1 MFHLQSLEL
10 LHWDY
15 CRRVSMPLDGSII
28 TIAGPNGSG
37 KTTLLDAMRTLLG
50 LECSGG
56 RTYKT
61 YARHANAETAWLR
74 ALVDN
79 RPRGR
84 QNSSRPFASSLL
96 YADQVTL
103 ACRIERQGGDWVR
116 RYIMADGV
124 HEIEAL
130 SERAEKDWLGIEAWK
145 RRLEAAGLTRA
156 IGRVLALEQG
166 QTDRLCELSPKELLR
181 LVFEVFGDQEVLDRY
196 DQARSHQQQLMKEVE
211 QATHE
216 LSHAQAQLSDL
227 ANRVN
232 SYQQYQL
239 RLKERER
246 LATEVVPVLQWSE
259 GRQRLAQQLREL
271 HRQRLFASGDRRQM
285 SAKRAELHAL
295 FEKVEAAKR
304 RLQELESERKQAR
317 SAFDAA
323 REAERPMELL
333 AKREEELKTLAAVET
348 DGAELS
354 QRLESLSSQQHAL
367 REAFTRQN
375 DQSRK
380 AQAAMDALS
389 GQRLPPP
396 PPEVTRFRK
405 ALDEAGIAHH
415 VLADCIDIA
424 DETWRAAAEGF
435 LRPSRWVVVLERSSD
450 EGRAFGLAAKER
462 YRHYVVG
469 DAESAPAL
477 PPKESLLAALN
488 INAKLPGW
496 LLRQL
501 ASIRCVKDTEAGAQY
516 SKSSG
521 GEWITQD
528 AYYRDGRG
536 GRSLWVEARDYQF
549 GASALDSR
557 RASLERE
564 LSRYD
569 VELTRIAKEQAE
581 VERQLKDAQK
591 AAQGH
596 KAAQELA
603 ERAAEFAEG
612 RARLAGLRQAR
623 VEAAGRMAALDAE
636 HDRALTQATRSER
649 DYEAAQ
655 GGLKASEDNVLRG
668 QREQEQRLQELRA
681 SARASRE
688 AGARFPSSW
697 IQPARIAQLRDE
709 FENAKQAEIAMRHV
723 QQELDTGLNKGTWET
738 DVAVQ
743 ERHARMSVSVL
754 EQSTQL
760 DDRRASNEMAR
771 IAAFNARERYI
782 DVLRATVRRYKKNVQ
797 ELGELAGVIA
807 QAELPHLDNDD
818 MVLAQAGLHVRFNF
832 DGKGEV
838 GLNDGEASGGQQVL
852 KSLILLVA
860 LMKDDETPGGFVF
873 IDEPFAHLDVRNIQL
888 VGHFL
893 RSTRAQYLLTTPI
906 THNVEVFEPSEI
918 TLVTSKKPR
927 GERWAPPIAV
937 IQRRP
942 EKSLYD

>member
-15 CRRVSMPLDGSII
+15 CRRVSMPLDGAII

-61 YARHANAETAWLR
+61 YARHANAESAWLR

-103 ACRIERQGGDWVR
+103 VCRIERHGGDWQR
-116 RYIMADGV
+116 RYMMMDGV

-130 SERAEKDWLGIEAWK
+130 AERGDKDWMGIEAWR

-196 DQARSHQQQLMKEVE
+196 DQARSHQQHLLKEVE

-216 LSHAQAQLSDL
+216 LSHTQAQLSDL

-232 SYQQYQL
+232 SFQQYQL
-239 RLKERER
+239 RQKERER
-246 LATEVVPVLQWSE
+246 LATEVLPVLQWSE
-259 GRQRLAQQLREL
+259 ARARTAQGLREL
-271 HRQRLFASGDRRQM
+271 HRQRLFAGADARQQ
-285 SAKRAELHAL
+285 AARRAELHGL
-295 FEKVEAAKR
+295 FEAQERAKQ
-304 RLQELESERKQAR
+304 RLVELETERRQTRA
-317 SAFDAA
+317 AFDAA
-323 REAERPMELL
+323 REAERPLELL
-333 AKREEELKTLAAVET
+333 AKREEELRTLAAVET
-348 DGAELS
+348 DAQELA
-354 QRLESLSSQQHAL
+354 QRVEQLSGEQHRL
-367 REAFTRQN
+367 REGFTRAN

-380 AQAAMDALS
+380 AQAALEALS

-396 PPEVTRFRK
+396 PAEVTRFRR
-405 ALDEAGIAHH
+405 ALDDAGIAHH

-424 DETWRAAAEGF
+424 DEAWRAAAEGM
-435 LRPSRWVVVLERSSD
+435 LRPSRWVVVLQRSGD
-450 EGRAFGLAAKER
+450 EAHAFALASRER
-462 YRHYVVG
+462 YRHYVV
-469 DAESAPAL
+469 AEAENVPASV
-477 PPKESLLAALN
+477 PPDSLLAALRF
-488 INAKLPGW
+488 NAKAPGW
-496 LLRQL
+496 LIRQL
-501 ASIRCVKDTEAGAQY
+501 GGIRRVKDTEAGA
-516 SKSSG
+516 KVG
-521 GEWITQD
+521 GEWITPD
-528 AYYRDGRG
+528 AYYKDGRG
-536 GRSLWVEARDYQF
+536 GRSLWVEPRDFQF
-549 GASALDSR
+549 GVSALESR
-557 RASLERE
+557 RKALESELNRYDAE
-564 LSRYD
+564 LS
-569 VELTRIAKEQAE
+569 RIAKEQAE
-581 VERQLKDAQK
+581 VERQFKDAQR

-603 ERAAEFAEG
+603 EKAEDFAAVRE
-612 RARLAGLRQAR
+612 RLPALRQAR
-623 VEAAGRMAALDAE
+623 VEASGRMTALDAE
-636 HDRALTQATRSER
+636 HDRALTQHSRSER
-649 DYEAAQ
+649 DYESAQ
-655 GGLKASEDNVLRG
+655 ASLKASEENVGRA
-668 QREQEQRLQELRA
+668 QREHEGRKRELLAQARESRA
-681 SARASRE
+681 VK
-688 AGARFPSSW
+688 ARFPAAW
-697 IQPARIAQLRDE
+697 VTPATVQALRDE
-709 FENAKQAEIAMRHV
+709 FENAKQAEIAGRHV
-723 QQELDTGLNKGTWET
+723 QAELENGVWET
-738 DVAVQ
+738 DPQVQ
-743 ERHARMSVSVL
+743 DRHARMSVSVL
-754 EQSTQL
+754 EQTAQL

-797 ELGELAGVIA
+797 ELGELAGVMA

-818 MVLAQAGLHVRFNF
+818 MVLAQAGLQVKFNF

-852 KSLILLVA
+852 KSLILLVG
-860 LMKDDETPGGFVF
+860 LMKDDDSPGGFVF

-937 IQRRP
+937 LARRP
-942 EKSLYD
+942 EKSIYD

>member
-15 CRRVSMPLDGSII
+15 CRRVSMPLDGNII

-61 YARHANAETAWLR
+61 YARHANAEHAWLR

-103 ACRIERQGGDWVR
+103 ACRISRQGGDWVR
-116 RYIMADGV
+116 RYILVDGV
-124 HEIEAL
+124 HEIEELDTKAD
-130 SERAEKDWLGIEAWK
+130 KDWLGIEAWK
-145 RRLEAAGLTRA
+145 KRLEAAGLTRA

-166 QTDRLCELSPKELLR
+166 QTDRLCELSSKELLR

-196 DQARSHQQQLMKEVE
+196 ELARNHQQQLVKEVE
-211 QATHE
+211 QAQHE

-227 ANRVN
+227 SNRVN

-259 GRQRLAQQLREL
+259 QRQRTAQQLREL
-271 HRQRLFASGDRRQM
+271 HRQRLFARSDERGISD
-285 SAKRAELHAL
+285 KRAQLLAL
-295 FEKVEAAKR
+295 FKAQEAAKDK
-304 RLQELESERKQAR
+304 LADLEQQRKEARQA
-317 SAFDAA
+317 FEAA
-323 REAERPMELL
+323 RDGERPMEQL
-333 AKREEELKTLAAVET
+333 AKREDDLKALAAVET
-348 DGAELS
+348 DGAALTAKLEELGT
-354 QRLESLSSQQHAL
+354 RQHQL
-367 REAFTRQN
+367 RESFTRQN
-375 DQSRK
+375 DQQRK
-380 AQAAMDALS
+380 AQQAMDELT
-389 GQRLPPP
+389 GHRVPPP
-396 PPEVTRFRK
+396 PAEVTRFRK

-415 VLADCIDIA
+415 VLADAIDIA
-424 DETWRAAAEGF
+424 DDAWRAAAEGF
-435 LRPSRWVVVLERSSD
+435 LRPSRWVVVLARSSD
-450 EGRAFGLAAKER
+450 EGQAYRIASRER
-462 YRHYVVG
+462 YRHYVVADG
-469 DAESAPAL
+469 EHAPAVS
-477 PPKESLLAALN
+477 PKDSLLSVLKF
-488 INAKLPGW
+488 NAKAPGW

-501 ASIRCVKDTEAGAQY
+501 ASIRCVADTEKGAQA
-516 SKSSG
+516 G
-521 GEWITQD
+521 GEWITTE

-536 GRSLWVEARDYQF
+536 GRSLWVEPREYQF
-549 GASALDSR
+549 GDSALDAR
-557 RASLERE
+557 RASL
-564 LSRYD
+564 D
-569 VELTRIAKEQAE
+569 KELTRYDLELSKLAKEQLE
-581 VERQLKDAQK
+581 IERQLKDAQR

-596 KAAQELA
+596 KAAQELV
-603 ERAAEFAEG
+603 ERAEEFAEA
-612 RARLAGLRQAR
+612 RARLPGLRQSR
-623 VEAAGRMAALDAE
+623 IEAATRMAALDQE
-636 HDRALTQATRSER
+636 HDRTVAAATRTER
-649 DYEAAQ
+649 DYESAQ
-655 GGLKASEDNVLRG
+655 ASLKASEDNVLRAERDWAG
-668 QREQEQRLQELRA
+668 KRDDLIA
-681 SARASRE
+681 TARASRE
-688 AGARFPSSW
+688 ARAKFPAAW
-697 IQPARIAQLRDE
+697 VHPMRLQALRDE
-709 FENAKQAEIAMRHV
+709 FENAKQAEIASRHV
-723 QQELDTGLNKGTWET
+723 QQELDTGVWET
-738 DVAVQ
+738 DAGVQ
-743 ERHARMSVSVL
+743 ERHARMQVAVL
-754 EQSTQL
+754 EQTTQL

-797 ELGELAGVIA
+797 ELGELAGVHA

-818 MVLAQAGLHVRFNF
+818 TVLAQAGLHVKFNF

-852 KSLILLVA
+852 KSLILLVG
-860 LMKDDETPGGFVF
+860 LMKDDDAPGGFVF

-893 RSTRAQYLLTTPI
+893 KSTRAQYLLTTPI

-937 IQRRP
+937 LARRP
-942 EKSLYD
+942 EKSVYG

>member
-15 CRRVSMPLDGSII
+15 CQRVSMPLDGAII

-79 RPRGR
+79 RARGR

-96 YADQVTL
+96 YSDQVTL
-103 ACRIERQGGDWVR
+103 ACRIERHGGDWQR
-116 RYIMADGV
+116 RYVMLDGV

-130 SERAEKDWLGIEAWK
+130 AEKAEKDWLGIEAWK

-196 DQARSHQQQLMKEVE
+196 DQARSHQQSLLKEVE
-211 QATHE
+211 QAAHE
-216 LSHAQAQLSDL
+216 LSHTQAQLSDL

-246 LATEVVPVLQWSE
+246 LATEVVPVLQWAES
-259 GRQRLAQQLREL
+259 RARTAQNLRDL
-271 HRQRLFASGDRRQM
+271 HRQRLFAASDKRQM

-295 FEKVEAAKR
+295 HLGHEAAKQK
-304 RLQELESERKQAR
+304 LVDLEAERKLAR

-323 REAERPMELL
+323 REAERPVELL
-333 AKREEELKTLAAVET
+333 AKREEELKALAAVES
-348 DGAELS
+348 DGQELT
-354 QRLESLSSQQHAL
+354 QRLEELSSRQHTL
-367 REAFTRQN
+367 RESFTRQN

-380 AQAAMDALS
+380 AQAAMEALS

-396 PPEVTRFRK
+396 PPEVTRFRR

-424 DETWRAAAEGF
+424 DEAWRAAAEGL
-435 LRPSRWVVVLERSSD
+435 LRPSRWVVVLAHSGD

-462 YRHYVVG
+462 YRHYVVADG
-469 DAESAPAL
+469 ENAPAQA
-477 PPKESLLAALN
+477 PKDSLLAALK

-501 ASIRCVKDTEAGAQY
+501 ATIRCVKDTETGA
-516 SKSSG
+516 KAG
-521 GEWITQD
+521 GEWITPE

-549 GASALDSR
+549 GTSALESR

-569 VELTRIAKEQAE
+569 SELSRIVKEQAE
-581 VERQLKDAQK
+581 VERQLKDVQR

-596 KAAQELA
+596 KAARELA

-623 VEAAGRMAALDAE
+623 IEAATRMAALDAE
-636 HDRALTQATRSER
+636 HDRALTAATRSER

-655 GGLKASEDNVLRG
+655 GGLKASEENVLRVL
-668 QREQEQRLQELRA
+668 REHESRRQDLALA
-681 SARASRE
+681 AKASRE
-688 AGARFPSSW
+688 ARERFPPSW
-697 IQPARIAQLRDE
+697 TLPAKVQALRDE
-709 FENAKQAEIAMRHV
+709 FENAKQAEIAARHV
-723 QQELDTGLNKGTWET
+723 QQELDTGVWET
-738 DVAVQ
+738 DPAVQ
-743 ERHARMSVSVL
+743 ERHARMNVSVL
-754 EQSTQL
+754 EQSSQL
-760 DDRRASNEMAR
+760 EDRRASNEMAR

-797 ELGELAGVIA
+797 ELGELAGVMA

-852 KSLILLVA
+852 KSLILLVG

-937 IQRRP
+937 ITRRP
-942 EKSLYD
+942 EKSIYD

>member
-15 CRRVSMPLDGSII
+15 CRRVSMPLDGAII

-61 YARHANAETAWLR
+61 YARHANAESAWLR

-103 ACRIERQGGDWVR
+103 VCRIERHGGDWQR
-116 RYIMADGV
+116 RYMMMDGV

-130 SERAEKDWLGIEAWK
+130 AERGDKDWMGIEAWR

-196 DQARSHQQQLMKEVE
+196 DQARSHQQHLLKEVE

-216 LSHAQAQLSDL
+216 LSHTQAQLSDL

-232 SYQQYQL
+232 SFQQYQL
-239 RLKERER
+239 RQKERER
-246 LATEVVPVLQWSE
+246 LATEVLPVLQWSE
-259 GRQRLAQQLREL
+259 ARARTAQGLREL
-271 HRQRLFASGDRRQM
+271 HRQRLFAGADARQQ
-285 SAKRAELHAL
+285 AARRAELHSL
-295 FEKVEAAKR
+295 FEALERAKQ
-304 RLQELESERKQAR
+304 RLVELEAERRQTRA
-317 SAFDAA
+317 SFDAA
-323 REAERPMELL
+323 REAERPLELL
-333 AKREEELKTLAAVET
+333 AKREEELRTLAAVET
-348 DGAELS
+348 DAQELA
-354 QRLESLSSQQHAL
+354 QRVEQLSGEQHRL
-367 REAFTRQN
+367 REAFTRAN

-380 AQAAMDALS
+380 AQAALEALS

-396 PPEVTRFRK
+396 PAEVTRFRR
-405 ALDEAGIAHH
+405 ALDDAGIAHH

-424 DETWRAAAEGF
+424 DESWRAAAEGM
-435 LRPSRWVVVLERSSD
+435 LRPSRWVVVLQRSGD
-450 EGRAFGLAAKER
+450 EAHAFALASRER
-462 YRHYVVG
+462 YRHYVV
-469 DAESAPAL
+469 AEAENVPASV
-477 PPKESLLAALN
+477 PPDSLLAALRF
-488 INAKLPGW
+488 NAKAPGW
-496 LLRQL
+496 LIRQL
-501 ASIRCVKDTEAGAQY
+501 GGIRRVKDTEAGA
-516 SKSSG
+516 KVG
-521 GEWITQD
+521 GEWITPD
-528 AYYRDGRG
+528 AYYKDGRG
-536 GRSLWVEARDYQF
+536 GRSLWVEPRDFQF
-549 GASALDSR
+549 GVSALESR
-557 RASLERE
+557 RKALESELNRYDAE
-564 LSRYD
+564 LS
-569 VELTRIAKEQAE
+569 RIAKEQAE
-581 VERQLKDAQK
+581 VERQFKDAQR

-603 ERAAEFAEG
+603 EKAEDFAAVRE
-612 RARLAGLRQAR
+612 RLPALRQAR
-623 VEAAGRMAALDAE
+623 VEASGRMTALDVE
-636 HDRALTQATRSER
+636 HDRALTQHSRSER
-649 DYEAAQ
+649 DYESAQ
-655 GGLKASEDNVLRG
+655 ASLKASEENVGRA
-668 QREQEQRLQELRA
+668 QREHEGRKRELLAQARESRA
-681 SARASRE
+681 AK
-688 AGARFPSSW
+688 ARFPASW
-697 IQPARIAQLRDE
+697 VTPAALQALRDE
-709 FENAKQAEIAMRHV
+709 FENAKQAEIAGRHV
-723 QQELDTGLNKGTWET
+723 QAELENGVWET
-738 DVAVQ
+738 DPQVQ
-743 ERHARMSVSVL
+743 DRHARMSVSVL
-754 EQSTQL
+754 EQTAQL

-797 ELGELAGVIA
+797 ELGELAGVMA

-818 MVLAQAGLHVRFNF
+818 MVLAQAGLQVKFNF

-852 KSLILLVA
+852 KSLILLVG
-860 LMKDDETPGGFVF
+860 LMKDDDSPGGFVF

-937 IQRRP
+937 LARRP
-942 EKSLYD
+942 EKSIYD

>member
-15 CRRVSMPLDGSII
+15 CRRVSMPLDGNII

-61 YARHANAETAWLR
+61 YARHANAEHAWLR

-103 ACRIERQGGDWVR
+103 ACRISRQGGDWVR
-116 RYIMADGV
+116 RYILVDGV
-124 HEIEAL
+124 HEIEELDTKAD
-130 SERAEKDWLGIEAWK
+130 KDWLGIEAWK
-145 RRLEAAGLTRA
+145 KRLEAAGLTRA

-196 DQARSHQQQLMKEVE
+196 ELARNHQQQLVKEVE
-211 QATHE
+211 QAQHE

-227 ANRVN
+227 SNRVN

-259 GRQRLAQQLREL
+259 QRQRTAQQLREL
-271 HRQRLFASGDRRQM
+271 HRQRLFARSDERGISD
-285 SAKRAELHAL
+285 KRAQLLAL
-295 FEKVEAAKR
+295 FKAQEAAKDK
-304 RLQELESERKQAR
+304 LADLEQQRKEARQA
-317 SAFDAA
+317 FEAA
-323 REAERPMELL
+323 RDGERPMEQL
-333 AKREEELKTLAAVET
+333 AKREDDLKALAAVET
-348 DGAELS
+348 DGAALTAKLEELGT
-354 QRLESLSSQQHAL
+354 RQHQL
-367 REAFTRQN
+367 RESFTRQN
-375 DQSRK
+375 DQQRK
-380 AQAAMDALS
+380 AQQAMDELT
-389 GQRLPPP
+389 GHRVPPP
-396 PPEVTRFRK
+396 PAEVTRFRK

-415 VLADCIDIA
+415 VLADAIDIA
-424 DETWRAAAEGF
+424 DDAWRAAAEGF
-435 LRPSRWVVVLERSSD
+435 LRPSRWVVVLARSSD
-450 EGRAFGLAAKER
+450 EGQAYRIASRER
-462 YRHYVVG
+462 YRHYVVADG
-469 DAESAPAL
+469 EHAPAVS
-477 PPKESLLAALN
+477 PKDSLLSVLKF
-488 INAKLPGW
+488 NAKAPGW

-501 ASIRCVKDTEAGAQY
+501 ASIRCVADTEKGAQA
-516 SKSSG
+516 G
-521 GEWITQD
+521 GEWITTE

-536 GRSLWVEARDYQF
+536 GRSLWVEPREYQF
-549 GASALDSR
+549 GDSALDAR
-557 RASLERE
+557 RASL
-564 LSRYD
+564 D
-569 VELTRIAKEQAE
+569 KELTRYDLELSKLAKEQLE
-581 VERQLKDAQK
+581 IERQLKDAQR

-596 KAAQELA
+596 KAAQELV
-603 ERAAEFAEG
+603 ERAEEFAEA
-612 RARLAGLRQAR
+612 RARLPGLRQSR
-623 VEAAGRMAALDAE
+623 IEAATRMAALDQE
-636 HDRALTQATRSER
+636 HDRSVAAATRAER

-655 GGLKASEDNVLRG
+655 AGLKASEENVLRAE
-668 QREQEQRLQELRA
+668 RDWA
-681 SARASRE
+681 SKRDDLIATARASRE
-688 AGARFPSSW
+688 ARTKFPAAW
-697 IQPARIAQLRDE
+697 VHPMRLQALRDE
-709 FENAKQAEIAMRHV
+709 FENAKQAEIASRHV
-723 QQELDTGLNKGTWET
+723 QQELDTGVWET
-738 DVAVQ
+738 DAGVQ
-743 ERHARMSVSVL
+743 ERHARMQVAVL
-754 EQSTQL
+754 EQTTQL

-797 ELGELAGVIA
+797 ELGELAGVHA

-818 MVLAQAGLHVRFNF
+818 TVLAQAGLHVKFNF

-852 KSLILLVA
+852 KSLILLVG
-860 LMKDDETPGGFVF
+860 LMKDDDAPGGFVF

-893 RSTRAQYLLTTPI
+893 KSTRAQYLLTTPI

-937 IQRRP
+937 LARRP
-942 EKSLYD
+942 EKSVYG

>member
-15 CRRVSMPLDGSII
+15 CRRVSMPLDGNII

-61 YARHANAETAWLR
+61 YARHANAEHAWLR

-103 ACRIERQGGDWVR
+103 ACRISRQGGDWVR
-116 RYIMADGV
+116 RYILVDGV
-124 HEIEAL
+124 HEIEELDTKAD
-130 SERAEKDWLGIEAWK
+130 KDWLGIEAWK
-145 RRLEAAGLTRA
+145 KRLEAAGLTRA

-196 DQARSHQQQLMKEVE
+196 ELARNHQQQLVKEVE
-211 QATHE
+211 QAQHE

-227 ANRVN
+227 SNRVN

-259 GRQRLAQQLREL
+259 QRQRTAQQLREL
-271 HRQRLFASGDRRQM
+271 HRQRLFARSDERGISD
-285 SAKRAELHAL
+285 KRAQLLAL
-295 FEKVEAAKR
+295 FKAQEAAKDK
-304 RLQELESERKQAR
+304 LADLEQQRKEARQA
-317 SAFDAA
+317 FEAA
-323 REAERPMELL
+323 RDGERPMEQL
-333 AKREEELKTLAAVET
+333 AKREDDLKTLAAVET
-348 DGAELS
+348 DGAALTAKLEELGT
-354 QRLESLSSQQHAL
+354 RQHQL
-367 REAFTRQN
+367 RESFTRQN
-375 DQSRK
+375 DQQRK
-380 AQAAMDALS
+380 AQQAMDELT
-389 GQRLPPP
+389 GHRVPPP
-396 PPEVTRFRK
+396 PAEVTRFRK

-415 VLADCIDIA
+415 VLADAIDIA
-424 DETWRAAAEGF
+424 DDAWRAAAEGF
-435 LRPSRWVVVLERSSD
+435 LRPSRWVVVLARASD
-450 EGRAFGLAAKER
+450 ESQAYRIASRER
-462 YRHYVVG
+462 YRHYVVADG
-469 DAESAPAL
+469 EHAPAVS
-477 PPKESLLAALN
+477 PKDSLLSVLKF
-488 INAKLPGW
+488 NAKAPGW

-501 ASIRCVKDTEAGAQY
+501 ASIRCVADTEKGAQT
-516 SKSSG
+516 G
-521 GEWITQD
+521 GEWITTE

-536 GRSLWVEARDYQF
+536 GRSLWVEPREYQF
-549 GASALDSR
+549 GDSALDAR
-557 RASLERE
+557 RASL
-564 LSRYD
+564 D
-569 VELTRIAKEQAE
+569 KELTRYDLELSKLAKEQLE
-581 VERQLKDAQK
+581 IERQLKDAQR

-596 KAAQELA
+596 KAAQELV
-603 ERAAEFAEG
+603 ERAEEFAEA
-612 RARLAGLRQAR
+612 RARLPGLRQSR
-623 VEAAGRMAALDAE
+623 IEAATRMAALDQE
-636 HDRALTQATRSER
+636 HDRTVAAATRTER
-649 DYEAAQ
+649 DYESAQ
-655 GGLKASEDNVLRG
+655 ASLKASEDNVLRAERDWAG
-668 QREQEQRLQELRA
+668 KRDDLIA
-681 SARASRE
+681 TARASRE
-688 AGARFPSSW
+688 ARTKFPAAW
-697 IQPARIAQLRDE
+697 VHPMRLQALRDE
-709 FENAKQAEIAMRHV
+709 FENAKQAEIASRHV
-723 QQELDTGLNKGTWET
+723 QQELDTGVWET
-738 DVAVQ
+738 DAGVQ
-743 ERHARMSVSVL
+743 ERHARMQVAVL
-754 EQSTQL
+754 EQTTQL

-797 ELGELAGVIA
+797 ELGELAGVHA

-818 MVLAQAGLHVRFNF
+818 TVLAQAGLHVKFNF

-852 KSLILLVA
+852 KSLILLVG
-860 LMKDDETPGGFVF
+860 LMKDDDAPGGFVF

-893 RSTRAQYLLTTPI
+893 KSTRAQYLLTTPI

-937 IQRRP
+937 LARRP
-942 EKSLYD
+942 EKSVYG

>member
-15 CRRVSMPLDGSII
+15 CRRVSMPLDGNII

-61 YARHANAETAWLR
+61 SARHANAEHAWLR

-103 ACRIERQGGDWVR
+103 ACRISRQGGDWVR
-116 RYIMADGV
+116 RYILVDGV
-124 HEIEAL
+124 HEIEELDTKAD
-130 SERAEKDWLGIEAWK
+130 KDWLGIEAWK
-145 RRLEAAGLTRA
+145 KRLEAAGLTRA

-166 QTDRLCELSPKELLR
+166 QTDRLCELSSKELLR

-196 DQARSHQQQLMKEVE
+196 ELARNHQQQLVKEVE
-211 QATHE
+211 QAQHE

-227 ANRVN
+227 SNRVN

-259 GRQRLAQQLREL
+259 QRQRTAQQLREL
-271 HRQRLFASGDRRQM
+271 HRQRLFARSDERGISD
-285 SAKRAELHAL
+285 KRAQLLAL
-295 FEKVEAAKR
+295 FKAQEAAKDK
-304 RLQELESERKQAR
+304 LADLEQQRKEARQA
-317 SAFDAA
+317 FEAA
-323 REAERPMELL
+323 RDGERPMEQL
-333 AKREEELKTLAAVET
+333 AKREDDLKALAAVET
-348 DGAELS
+348 AGAALTATLEELGT
-354 QRLESLSSQQHAL
+354 RQHQL
-367 REAFTRQN
+367 RESFTRQN
-375 DQSRK
+375 DQQRK
-380 AQAAMDALS
+380 AQQAMDELT
-389 GQRLPPP
+389 GHRVPPP
-396 PPEVTRFRK
+396 PSEVTRFRK

-415 VLADCIDIA
+415 VLADAIDIA
-424 DETWRAAAEGF
+424 DDAWRAAAEGF
-435 LRPSRWVVVLERSSD
+435 LRPSRWVVVLARSSD
-450 EGRAFGLAAKER
+450 EGQAYRIASRER
-462 YRHYVVG
+462 YRHYVVADG
-469 DAESAPAL
+469 EHAPAVS
-477 PPKESLLAALN
+477 PKDSLLSVLKF
-488 INAKLPGW
+488 NAKAPGW

-501 ASIRCVKDTEAGAQY
+501 ASIRCVADTEKGAQA
-516 SKSSG
+516 G
-521 GEWITQD
+521 GEWITTE

-536 GRSLWVEARDYQF
+536 GRSLWVEPREYQF
-549 GASALDSR
+549 GDSALDAR
-557 RASLERE
+557 RASL
-564 LSRYD
+564 D
-569 VELTRIAKEQAE
+569 KELTRYDLELSKLAKEQLE
-581 VERQLKDAQK
+581 IERQLKDAQR

-596 KAAQELA
+596 KAAQELV
-603 ERAAEFAEG
+603 ERAEEFAEA
-612 RARLAGLRQAR
+612 RARLPGLRQSR
-623 VEAAGRMAALDAE
+623 IEAATRMAALDQE
-636 HDRALTQATRSER
+636 HDRTVAAATRTER
-649 DYEAAQ
+649 DYESAQ
-655 GGLKASEDNVLRG
+655 ASLKASEDNVLRAERDWAG
-668 QREQEQRLQELRA
+668 KRDDLIA
-681 SARASRE
+681 TARASRE
-688 AGARFPSSW
+688 ARAKFPAAW
-697 IQPARIAQLRDE
+697 VHPMRLQALRDE
-709 FENAKQAEIAMRHV
+709 FENAKQAEIASRHV
-723 QQELDTGLNKGTWET
+723 QQELDTGVWET
-738 DVAVQ
+738 DAGVQ
-743 ERHARMSVSVL
+743 ERHARMQVAVL
-754 EQSTQL
+754 EQTTQL

-797 ELGELAGVIA
+797 ELGELAGVHA

-818 MVLAQAGLHVRFNF
+818 TVLAQAGLHVKFNF

-852 KSLILLVA
+852 KSLILLVG
-860 LMKDDETPGGFVF
+860 LMKDDDAPGGFVF

-893 RSTRAQYLLTTPI
+893 KSTRAQYLLTTPI

-937 IQRRP
+937 LARRP
-942 EKSLYD
+942 EKSVYG

>member
-15 CRRVSMPLDGSII
+15 CQRVSMPLDGAII

-56 RTYKT
+56 RTFRT
-61 YARHANAETAWLR
+61 YARHANADTAWLR

-103 ACRIERQGGDWVR
+103 ACRIERHGGDWQR
-116 RYIMADGV
+116 KYILVEGV
-124 HEIEAL
+124 HEIEELAKRPDK
-130 SERAEKDWLGIEAWK
+130 EWLGIEAWK

-196 DQARSHQQQLMKEVE
+196 EQARNHQQQLLKEVE
-211 QATHE
+211 QAAHE
-216 LSHAQAQLSDL
+216 LSHTQAQVSDL

-246 LATEVVPVLQWSE
+246 LATEVLPVLQWSE
-259 GRQRLAQQLREL
+259 GRQRTANHLREL
-271 HRQRLFASGDRRQM
+271 HRQRLFAAQDQRQM
-285 SAKRAELHAL
+285 SAKRAELHSL
-295 FEKVEAAKR
+295 FVAHEAAKHK
-304 RLQELESERKQAR
+304 LVELEAQRKQAR
-317 SAFDAA
+317 ADFDAA
-323 REAERPMELL
+323 REAERPLELL
-333 AKREEELKTLAAVET
+333 SKREEELKALAAVET
-348 DGAELS
+348 DAKELGE
-354 QRLESLSSQQHAL
+354 RLASLSGQQHQL
-367 REAFTRQN
+367 REAYTRAN

-380 AQAAMDALS
+380 AQAAMEALT

-396 PPEVTRFRK
+396 PVEVTRFRK
-405 ALDEAGIAHH
+405 ALDEAGIVHH

-424 DETWRAAAEGF
+424 DEAWRAAAEGM
-435 LRPSRWVVVLERSSD
+435 LRPSRWVVVLAHSSD
-450 EGRAFGLAAKER
+450 ESRAFALAAKER
-462 YRHYVVG
+462 YRHYVVADG
-469 DAESAPAL
+469 ETVPAQV
-477 PPKESLLAALN
+477 PKDSLLAALKV
-488 INAKLPGW
+488 NAKLPGW

-501 ASIRCVKDTEAGAQY
+501 ASIRCVKDTEAGAQQ
-516 SKSSG
+516 STKSG
-521 GEWITQD
+521 GEWITPD

-536 GRSLWVEARDYQF
+536 GRSLWVEPRDYQF
-549 GASALDSR
+549 GVSALDSQR
-557 RASLERE
+557 GALERE
-564 LSRYD
+564 LTRYD
-569 VELTRIAKEQAE
+569 AELTRIAKEQAE
-581 VERQLKDAQK
+581 VERQLKDVQR

-603 ERAAEFAEG
+603 ERGADFAEA
-612 RARLAGLRQAR
+612 RARLPALRQAR
-623 VEAAGRMAALDAE
+623 VEASTRMGQLDQE
-636 HDRALTQATRSER
+636 HDRALTQSTRSER

-655 GGLKASEDNVLRG
+655 GGLKASEANVLRV
-668 QREQEQRLQELRA
+668 QREHEGRRDELRA
-681 SARASRE
+681 AAKASRE
-688 AGARFPSSW
+688 ARAAFPSSW
-697 IQPARIAQLRDE
+697 VQPSRIASLRDE

-723 QQELDTGLNKGTWET
+723 QQELDTGLNNGTWEV
-738 DVAVQ
+738 DPQVQ

-754 EQSTQL
+754 EQTTQL
-760 DDRRASNEMAR
+760 EDRRASNEMAR

-797 ELGELAGVIA
+797 ELGELAGVNA

-818 MVLAQAGLHVRFNF
+818 TVLAQAGLHVKFNF

-852 KSLILLVA
+852 KSLILLVG

-918 TLVTSKKPR
+918 TLITSKKTR
-927 GERWAPPIAV
+927 GDRWAPPIAV
-937 IQRRP
+937 LARRP
-942 EKSLYD
+942 EKGVYD

>member
-15 CRRVSMPLDGSII
+15 CQRVTMPLDGAIV

-61 YARHANAETAWLR
+61 YARHANVETAWLR

-96 YADQVTL
+96 YSDQVTL
-103 ACRIERQGGDWVR
+103 ACRIERHGGDWQR
-116 RYIMADGV
+116 RYVMVDGV
-124 HEIEAL
+124 HTVEQLA
-130 SERAEKDWLGIEAWK
+130 ERGEKDWMGIEAWK

-196 DQARSHQQQLMKEVE
+196 DQARSHQQHLVKEVE
-211 QATHE
+211 QAGHE
-216 LSHAQAQLSDL
+216 LSHTQAQLSDL

-259 GRQRLAQQLREL
+259 SRMRTAQQLRDL
-271 HRQRLFASGDRRQM
+271 HRQRLFASSDNRQM
-285 SAKRAELHAL
+285 AARRAELHAL
-295 FEKVEAAKR
+295 FQAHEAAKQ
-304 RLQELESERKQAR
+304 RLVDLELQRKLAR
-317 SAFDAA
+317 ASFDAN

-333 AKREEELKTLAAVET
+333 AKREEELKALAAVET
-348 DGAELS
+348 DTTELM
-354 QRLESLSSQQHAL
+354 QRLEELASRQHGL
-367 REAFTRQN
+367 RESFTRTN
-375 DQSRK
+375 DQARK
-380 AQAAMDALS
+380 AQAAVDALS

-396 PPEVTRFRK
+396 PAEVTRFRR
-405 ALDEAGIAHH
+405 ALDDAGIVHH

-424 DETWRAAAEGF
+424 DEAWRAAAEGL
-435 LRPSRWVVVLERSSD
+435 LRPSRWVVVLAHSSD
-450 EGRAFGLAAKER
+450 EGRAFGLASKER
-462 YRHYVVG
+462 YRHYVVA
-469 DAESAPAL
+469 DAENVPAAAP
-477 PPKESLLAALN
+477 KDSLLAVLK
-488 INAKLPGW
+488 INAKIPSW

-501 ASIRCVKDTEAGAQY
+501 GSIRCVKDTEAGARA
-516 SKSSG
+516 G
-521 GEWITQD
+521 GEWITPD

-536 GRSLWVEARDYQF
+536 GRSLWVEPRDYQF
-549 GASALDSR
+549 GASAMDSR
-557 RASLERE
+557 RASLEKE

-569 VELTRIAKEQAE
+569 GELSRIVKEQAE
-581 VERQLKDAQK
+581 AERQLKDAQR

-596 KAAQELA
+596 KAAKELS
-603 ERAAEFAEG
+603 ERADEFAEG
-612 RARLAGLRQAR
+612 RSRLPALKQAR
-623 VEAAGRMAALDAE
+623 IEASTRMGALEAE
-636 HDRALTQATRSER
+636 HDRALTQSTRSER

-655 GGLKASEDNVLRG
+655 GSLKSGEENVLRVL
-668 QREQEQRLQELRA
+668 REHESRKQDLTLVA
-681 SARASRE
+681 KASRE
-688 AGARFPSSW
+688 ARAKFPSSW
-697 IQPARIAQLRDE
+697 VQATKVQAMREE

-723 QQELDTGLNKGTWET
+723 QAELDTGHWEA
-738 DVAVQ
+738 DPQVQ
-743 ERHARMSVSVL
+743 ERHARMHVSVL
-754 EQSTQL
+754 EQTTQL

-782 DVLRATVRRYKKNVQ
+782 DVLRATVRRYKKNVA
-797 ELGELAGVIA
+797 ELGELAGVLA
-807 QAELPHLDNDD
+807 QADLPHLDNDD

-852 KSLILLVA
+852 KSLILLVG
-860 LMKDDETPGGFVF
+860 LMKDDDSPGGFVF

-927 GERWAPPIAV
+927 GDRWAPPIAV
-937 IQRRP
+937 LARRP
-942 EKSLYD
+942 EVSVYG

>member
-15 CRRVSMPLDGSII
+15 IQRVTMPLDGAII

-103 ACRIERQGGDWVR
+103 VCRIERHGGDWQR
-116 RYIMADGV
+116 RYMMLDGV
-124 HEIEAL
+124 AEVEAVA
-130 SERAEKDWLGIEAWK
+130 EKGEKDWMGIEAWR

-196 DQARSHQQQLMKEVE
+196 DQARSHQQHLLKEVE

-216 LSHAQAQLSDL
+216 LSHTQAQLSDL
-227 ANRVN
+227 SNRVT

-239 RLKERER
+239 RLRERER
-246 LATEVVPVLQWSE
+246 LATEVLPVLQWSE
-259 GRQRLAQQLREL
+259 ARQRTAQGLREL
-271 HRQRLFASGDRRQM
+271 HRQRLFARADENTLAQRR
-285 SAKRAELHAL
+285 ADLLKL
-295 FEKVEAAKR
+295 FESSAQAKT
-304 RLQELESERKQAR
+304 RLSEIEQERKQNR
-317 SAFDAA
+317 LAFDAA

-333 AKREEELKTLAAVET
+333 AKREEELRTLAAVEA
-348 DGAELS
+348 DAQELA
-354 QRLESLSSQQHAL
+354 QRVQDLSSRQHSL
-367 REAFTRQN
+367 RESFTRAN
-375 DQSRK
+375 DQSKK
-380 AQAAMDALS
+380 AQAALEALS

-396 PPEVTRFRK
+396 PVEVTRFRR
-405 ALDEAGIAHH
+405 ALDDAGIHHH

-424 DETWRAAAEGF
+424 DEAWRAAAEGM
-435 LRPSRWVVVLERSSD
+435 LRPSRWVVVLQNAKD
-450 EGRAFGLAAKER
+450 ESHAFALASRER
-462 YRHYVVG
+462 YRHYVV
-469 DAESAPAL
+469 AEAETL
-477 PPKESLLAALN
+477 PSSVPPDSLLAALK
-488 INAKLPGW
+488 INAKLPAW

-501 ASIRCVKDTEAGAQY
+501 GAIRRVKDTEAGA
-516 SKSSG
+516 KAG
-521 GEWITQD
+521 GEWITPD

-536 GRSLWVEARDYQF
+536 GRSLWVEPREFQF
-549 GASALDSR
+549 GVSALESR
-557 RASLERE
+557 RKALESE
-564 LSRYD
+564 LARYD
-569 VELTRIAKEQAE
+569 AELTRLAKEQAE
-581 VERQLKDAQK
+581 VERQFKDAQR

-596 KAAQELA
+596 KAAQELG
-603 ERAAEFAEG
+603 ERADEFAACRE
-612 RARLAGLRQAR
+612 RLPALKQAR
-623 VEAAGRMAALDAE
+623 IEAATRMSALEAE
-636 HDRALTQATRSER
+636 HDRALTQHTRSER
-649 DYEAAQ
+649 DYESAQ
-655 GGLKASEDNVLRG
+655 ASLKASEDNVSRV
-668 QREQEQRLQELRA
+668 QREHGARRAELAQAAKA
-681 SARASRE
+681 SKEARAN
-688 AGARFPSSW
+688 FPASW
-697 IQPARIAQLRDE
+697 VQPATVQALRDE
-709 FENAKQAEIAMRHV
+709 FENAKQAEIAGRHV
-723 QQELDTGLNKGTWET
+723 QAELDNGVWET
-738 DVAVQ
+738 DPQVQ
-743 ERHARMSVSVL
+743 DRHARMSVAVL
-754 EQSTQL
+754 EQTAQL

-807 QAELPHLDNDD
+807 VAELPHLDNDD
-818 MVLAQAGLHVRFNF
+818 MVLAQAGLQVRFNF

-852 KSLILLVA
+852 KSLILLVG
-860 LMKDDETPGGFVF
+860 LMKDDDSAGGFVF

-918 TLVTSKKPR
+918 TLVTSKKAR

-937 IQRRP
+937 LARRA
-942 EKSLYD
+942 EKSVYD

>member
-15 CRRVSMPLDGSII
+15 CQRVTMPLDGAII

-61 YARHANAETAWLR
+61 YARHANAESAWLR

-84 QNSSRPFASSLL
+84 QNSSRPFASSLF
-96 YADQVTL
+96 YSDQVTL
-103 ACRIERQGGDWVR
+103 ACRIERHGGDWQR
-116 RYIMADGV
+116 RYLMVEGVQTIEQMA
-124 HEIEAL
+124 EL
-130 SERAEKDWLGIEAWK
+130 AEKEWMGIEAWR

-196 DQARSHQQQLMKEVE
+196 DQARSHQQHLLKEVE
-211 QATHE
+211 QAAHE
-216 LSHAQAQLSDL
+216 LSHTQAQLSDL
-227 ANRVN
+227 ANRVT

-239 RLKERER
+239 RLRERER
-246 LATEVVPVLQWSE
+246 LSTEVLPVLQWSE
-259 GRQRLAQQLREL
+259 SRARTAQGLREL
-271 HRQRLFASGDRRQM
+271 HRQRLFAGADARSHA
-285 SAKRAELHAL
+285 AKRAELLKL
-295 FEKVEAAKR
+295 FEASQQAKN
-304 RLQELESERKQAR
+304 RLLELEQERKNNRA
-317 SAFDAA
+317 AFDAA

-333 AKREEELKTLAAVET
+333 AKREEELRGLAAVET
-348 DGAELS
+348 DAQELA
-354 QRLESLSSQQHAL
+354 QRVEDLSGRQHQL
-367 REAFTRQN
+367 RESFTRSN
-375 DQSRK
+375 DQRNK
-380 AQAAMDALS
+380 AQAAMDALA

-396 PPEVTRFRK
+396 PVEVTRFRR
-405 ALDEAGIAHH
+405 ALDEAGVAHH

-424 DETWRAAAEGF
+424 DEAWRAAAEGM
-435 LRPSRWVVVLERSSD
+435 LRPSRWVVVLERSGD
-450 EGRAFGLAAKER
+450 EAHAFALASRER
-462 YRHYVVG
+462 YRHYVVA
-469 DAESAPAL
+469 DAEHAPAVV
-477 PPKESLLAALN
+477 PPDSLLAALK

-501 ASIRCVKDTEAGAQY
+501 GAIRRVKDTEAGART
-516 SKSSG
+516 G
-521 GEWITQD
+521 GEWITPD

-536 GRSLWVEARDYQF
+536 GRSLWVEPRDFQF
-549 GASALDSR
+549 GVSALDSR
-557 RASLERE
+557 RKALENE
-564 LSRYD
+564 LARYD
-569 VELTRIAKEQAE
+569 AELTRLAKEQAE
-581 VERQLKDAQK
+581 VERQFKDAQR

-596 KAAQELA
+596 KAAKELG
-603 ERAAEFAEG
+603 ERADEFAA
-612 RARLAGLRQAR
+612 ARERLPALRQAR
-623 VEAAGRMAALDAE
+623 TEASARMTSLEAE
-636 HDRALTQATRSER
+636 HDRALTAHTRSER

-655 GGLKASEDNVLRG
+655 QSLKASEDNVGRV
-668 QREQEQRLQELRA
+668 QREHAAKLADLRA
-681 SARASRE
+681 QAKASRE
-688 AGARFPSSW
+688 AKARFPAAWVQASTL
-697 IQPARIAQLRDE
+697 QALRDE
-709 FENAKQAEIAMRHV
+709 FENAKQAEIAGRHV
-723 QQELDTGLNKGTWET
+723 QAELENGVWET
-738 DVAVQ
+738 DPQVQ
-743 ERHARMSVSVL
+743 ERHHRMNASVL
-754 EQSTQL
+754 EQTTQL
-760 DDRRASNEMAR
+760 EDRRASNEMAR

-797 ELGELAGVIA
+797 ELGELAGVMA

-818 MVLAQAGLHVRFNF
+818 MVLAQAGLQVKFNF

-852 KSLILLVA
+852 KSLILLVG
-860 LMKDDETPGGFVF
+860 LMKDDDSPGGFVF

-937 IQRRP
+937 LARRP
-942 EKSLYD
+942 EKSIYG

>member
-15 CRRVSMPLDGSII
+15 CRRVSMPLDGNII

-61 YARHANAETAWLR
+61 YARHANAEHAWLR

-103 ACRIERQGGDWVR
+103 ACRISRQGGDWVR
-116 RYIMADGV
+116 RYILVDGV
-124 HEIEAL
+124 HEIEELDTKAD
-130 SERAEKDWLGIEAWK
+130 KDWLGIEAWK
-145 RRLEAAGLTRA
+145 KRLEAAGLTRA

-166 QTDRLCELSPKELLR
+166 QTDRLCELSSKELLR

-196 DQARSHQQQLMKEVE
+196 ELARNHQQQLVKEVE
-211 QATHE
+211 QAQHE

-227 ANRVN
+227 SNRVN

-259 GRQRLAQQLREL
+259 QRQRTAQQLREL
-271 HRQRLFASGDRRQM
+271 HRQRLFARSDERGISD
-285 SAKRAELHAL
+285 KRAQLLAL
-295 FEKVEAAKR
+295 FKAQEAAKDK
-304 RLQELESERKQAR
+304 LADLEQQRKEARQA
-317 SAFDAA
+317 FEAA
-323 REAERPMELL
+323 RDGERPMEQL
-333 AKREEELKTLAAVET
+333 AKREDDLKALAAVET
-348 DGAELS
+348 DGAALTAKLEELGT
-354 QRLESLSSQQHAL
+354 RQHQL
-367 REAFTRQN
+367 RESFTRQN
-375 DQSRK
+375 DQQRK
-380 AQAAMDALS
+380 AQQAMDELT
-389 GQRLPPP
+389 GHRVPPP
-396 PPEVTRFRK
+396 PAEVTRFRK

-415 VLADCIDIA
+415 VLADAIDIA
-424 DETWRAAAEGF
+424 DDAWRAAAEGF
-435 LRPSRWVVVLERSSD
+435 LRPSRWVVVLARSSD
-450 EGRAFGLAAKER
+450 EGQAYRIASRER
-462 YRHYVVG
+462 YRHYVVADG
-469 DAESAPAL
+469 EHAPAVS
-477 PPKESLLAALN
+477 PKDSLLSVLKF
-488 INAKLPGW
+488 NAKAPGW

-501 ASIRCVKDTEAGAQY
+501 ASIRCVADTEKGAQA
-516 SKSSG
+516 G
-521 GEWITQD
+521 GEWITTE

-536 GRSLWVEARDYQF
+536 GRSLWVEPREYQF
-549 GASALDSR
+549 GDSALDAR
-557 RASLERE
+557 RASL
-564 LSRYD
+564 D
-569 VELTRIAKEQAE
+569 KELTRYDLELSKLAKEQLE
-581 VERQLKDAQK
+581 IERQLKDAQR

-596 KAAQELA
+596 KAAQELV
-603 ERAAEFAEG
+603 ERAEEFAEA
-612 RARLAGLRQAR
+612 RARLPGLRQSR
-623 VEAAGRMAALDAE
+623 IEAATRMATLDQE
-636 HDRALTQATRSER
+636 HDRTVAAATRTER
-649 DYEAAQ
+649 DYESAQ
-655 GGLKASEDNVLRG
+655 ASLKASEDNVLRAERDWAG
-668 QREQEQRLQELRA
+668 KRDDLIA
-681 SARASRE
+681 TARASRE
-688 AGARFPSSW
+688 ARAKFPAAW
-697 IQPARIAQLRDE
+697 VHPMRLQALRDE
-709 FENAKQAEIAMRHV
+709 FENAKQAEIASRHV
-723 QQELDTGLNKGTWET
+723 QQELDTGVWET
-738 DVAVQ
+738 DAGVQ
-743 ERHARMSVSVL
+743 ERHARMQVAVL
-754 EQSTQL
+754 EQTTQL

-797 ELGELAGVIA
+797 ELGELAGVHA

-818 MVLAQAGLHVRFNF
+818 TVLAQAGLHVKFNF

-852 KSLILLVA
+852 KSLILLVG
-860 LMKDDETPGGFVF
+860 LMKDDDAPGGFVF

-893 RSTRAQYLLTTPI
+893 KSTRAQYLLTTPI

-937 IQRRP
+937 LARRP
-942 EKSLYD
+942 EKSVY

>member
-15 CRRVSMPLDGSII
+15 CQRVSMPLDGAII

-61 YARHANAETAWLR
+61 YARHANAEVAWLR

-79 RPRGR
+79 RPRSR

-96 YADQVTL
+96 YSDQVTL
-103 ACRIERQGGDWVR
+103 ACRIERHGGDWQR
-116 RYIMADGV
+116 RYAMLDGV

-130 SERAEKDWLGIEAWK
+130 AERADKEWLGIEAWK
-145 RRLEAAGLTRA
+145 KRLEAAGLTRA

-196 DQARSHQQQLMKEVE
+196 DQARSHQQHLLKEVE

-216 LSHAQAQLSDL
+216 LSHTQAQLSDL

-246 LATEVVPVLQWSE
+246 LATEVLPVLQWSE
-259 GRQRLAQQLREL
+259 SRQRTAQALREL
-271 HRQRLFASGDRRQM
+271 HRQRLFASTDNRQM
-285 SAKRAELHAL
+285 AAKRAELLAL
-295 FEKVEAAKR
+295 FERHETAKR
-304 RLQELESERKQAR
+304 RLLELETQRKEAR
-317 SAFDAA
+317 LAFDAA
-323 REAERPMELL
+323 REAERPAELL
-333 AKREEELKTLAAVET
+333 AKREEELKTLAAVEA
-348 DGAELS
+348 DSQELT
-354 QRLESLSSQQHAL
+354 QRLEDLSSRQHGL
-367 REAFTRQN
+367 RESFTRAH

-380 AQAAMDALS
+380 AQAALDALS

-396 PPEVTRFRK
+396 PAEVTRFRR
-405 ALDEAGIAHH
+405 ALDDAGIAHH

-424 DETWRAAAEGF
+424 DEAWRAAAEGL
-435 LRPSRWVVVLERSSD
+435 LRPSRWVVVLAHSSD
-450 EGRAFGLAAKER
+450 ESRAFALASKER
-462 YRHYVVG
+462 YRHYVVA
-469 DAESAPAL
+469 DAETAPAL
-477 PPKESLLAALN
+477 PPKDSLLAALK
-488 INAKLPGW
+488 IHAKLPGW

-501 ASIRCVKDTEAGAQY
+501 ASIRCVKDTEAGAQLAR
-516 SKSSG
+516 SAG
-521 GEWITQD
+521 GEWITPD

-536 GRSLWVEARDYQF
+536 GRSLWVEPRDYQF
-549 GASALDSR
+549 GVSAMDSR
-557 RASLERE
+557 REALERE
-564 LSRYD
+564 LARYD
-569 VELTRIAKEQAE
+569 GELSRIAKEQAE
-581 VERQLKDAQK
+581 VERQLKDAQR

-596 KAAQELA
+596 KAAKELS
-603 ERAAEFAEG
+603 ERSDEFAEG
-612 RARLAGLRQAR
+612 RARLPALRQAR
-623 VEAAGRMAALDAE
+623 IEAATRMAALDAE
-636 HDRALTQATRSER
+636 NDRSITQATRCER

-655 GGLKASEDNVLRG
+655 GGLQASEENVLRV
-668 QREQEQRLQELRA
+668 QREHAARRQDLAAA
-681 SARASRE
+681 SRASR
-688 AGARFPSSW
+688 AARTAFPPAW
-697 IQPARIAQLRDE
+697 VQPAKVAALRDE

-723 QQELDTGLNKGTWET
+723 QAELDTGLERGTWET
-738 DVAVQ
+738 DPQVQ

-797 ELGELAGVIA
+797 ELGELAGVMA

-818 MVLAQAGLHVRFNF
+818 MVLAQAGLQVKFNF

-852 KSLILLVA
+852 KSLILLVG
-860 LMKDDETPGGFVF
+860 LMKDDESAGGFVF

-937 IQRRP
+937 LARRP
-942 EKSLYD
+942 EKSIYG

>member
-15 CRRVSMPLDGSII
+15 CQRVSMPLDAAII

-103 ACRIERQGGDWVR
+103 ACRIERHGGDWQR
-116 RYIMADGV
+116 RYVMADGV

-130 SERAEKDWLGIEAWK
+130 AERAEKDWLGIEAWR

-196 DQARSHQQQLMKEVE
+196 DQARSHQQQLTKEVE
-211 QATHE
+211 QAGHE
-216 LSHAQAQLSDL
+216 LSHTQAQLSDL

-246 LATEVVPVLQWSE
+246 LATEVLPVLQWSE
-259 GRQRLAQQLREL
+259 SRQRTAQALREL
-271 HRQRLFASGDRRQM
+271 HRQRLFAAGDNRQM
-285 SAKRAELHAL
+285 AAKRAELHGL
-295 FEKVEAAKR
+295 FEKHEAAKR
-304 RLQELESERKQAR
+304 KLVELEGERKQAR
-317 SAFDAA
+317 AAFDAA
-323 REAERPMELL
+323 REAERPAELL
-333 AKREEELKTLAAVET
+333 AKREEELKALAAVES

-354 QRLESLSSQQHAL
+354 QRLERLSSQQHGL
-367 REAFTRQN
+367 RESFTRQN
-375 DQSRK
+375 DQARK

-396 PPEVTRFRK
+396 PPEVTRFRR

-424 DETWRAAAEGF
+424 DEAWRAAAEGF
-435 LRPSRWVVVLERSSD
+435 LRPSRWVVVLARGSD

-462 YRHYVVG
+462 YRHYVVA
-469 DAESAPAL
+469 DAENAPAL

-488 INAKLPGW
+488 INARLPGW

-501 ASIRCVKDTEAGAQY
+501 AAIRCVKDTEAGARA
-516 SKSSG
+516 G
-521 GEWITQD
+521 GEWITPD

-549 GASALDSR
+549 GTSALDAR

-564 LSRYD
+564 LGRYD
-569 VELTRIAKEQAE
+569 GELTRIAKEQAE

-603 ERAAEFAEG
+603 ERATEFAEG

-623 VEAAGRMAALDAE
+623 IEASSRMGALDAE
-636 HDRALTQATRSER
+636 HDRALTQTTRSER

-655 GGLKASEDNVLRG
+655 GGLKASEENVLRG
-668 QREQEQRLQELRA
+668 QREHESRRQDLALAAGASRDARQKFPASWTAPARLQ
-681 SARASRE
+681 
-688 AGARFPSSW
+688 
-697 IQPARIAQLRDE
+697 QLRDE

-723 QQELDTGLNKGTWET
+723 QQELDQGLANGTWET
-738 DVAVQ
+738 DAAVQ
-743 ERHARMSVSVL
+743 ERHARMHVSVL
-754 EQSTQL
+754 EQSGQL

-797 ELGELAGVIA
+797 ELGELAGVMA

-818 MVLAQAGLHVRFNF
+818 MVLAQAGLQVRFNF

-852 KSLILLVA
+852 KSLILLVG

-937 IQRRP
+937 ITRKP
-942 EKSLYD
+942 EKSIYD

>member
-15 CRRVSMPLDGSII
+15 CQRVSMPLDGAII

-79 RPRGR
+79 RARGR

-96 YADQVTL
+96 YSDQVTL
-103 ACRIERQGGDWVR
+103 ACRIERHGGDWQR
-116 RYIMADGV
+116 RYVMLDGV

-130 SERAEKDWLGIEAWK
+130 AEKAEKDWLGIEAWK

-196 DQARSHQQQLMKEVE
+196 DQARSHQQSLLKEVE
-211 QATHE
+211 QAAHE
-216 LSHAQAQLSDL
+216 LSHTQAQLSDL

-246 LATEVVPVLQWSE
+246 LATEVVPVLQWAES
-259 GRQRLAQQLREL
+259 RARTAQNLREL
-271 HRQRLFASGDRRQM
+271 HRQRLFAASDKRQM

-295 FEKVEAAKR
+295 HLGHEAAKQK
-304 RLQELESERKQAR
+304 LVDLEAERKLAR
-317 SAFDAA
+317 GAFDAA
-323 REAERPMELL
+323 REAERPVELL
-333 AKREEELKTLAAVET
+333 AKREEELKALAAVES
-348 DGAELS
+348 DGQELT
-354 QRLESLSSQQHAL
+354 QRLEELSSRQHTL
-367 REAFTRQN
+367 RESFTRQN

-380 AQAAMDALS
+380 AQAAMEALS

-396 PPEVTRFRK
+396 PPEVTRFRR

-424 DETWRAAAEGF
+424 DEAWRAAAEGL
-435 LRPSRWVVVLERSSD
+435 LRPSRWVVVLAHSGD

-462 YRHYVVG
+462 YRHYVVADG
-469 DAESAPAL
+469 ENAPAQA
-477 PPKESLLAALN
+477 PKDSLLAALK

-501 ASIRCVKDTEAGAQY
+501 ATIRCVKDTETGA
-516 SKSSG
+516 KAG
-521 GEWITQD
+521 GEWITPE

-549 GASALDSR
+549 GTSALDSR

-569 VELTRIAKEQAE
+569 SELSRIAKEQAE
-581 VERQLKDAQK
+581 VERQLKDVQR

-596 KAAQELA
+596 KAARELA

-623 VEAAGRMAALDAE
+623 IEAATRMAALDAE
-636 HDRALTQATRSER
+636 HDRALTAATRSER

-655 GGLKASEDNVLRG
+655 GGLKASEENVLRVL
-668 QREQEQRLQELRA
+668 REHESRRQDLALA
-681 SARASRE
+681 AKASRE
-688 AGARFPSSW
+688 ARERFPASW
-697 IQPARIAQLRDE
+697 TQPAKVQALRDE
-709 FENAKQAEIAMRHV
+709 FENAKQAEIAARHV
-723 QQELDTGLNKGTWET
+723 QQELDTGVWET
-738 DVAVQ
+738 DPAVQ
-743 ERHARMSVSVL
+743 ERHARMNVSVL
-754 EQSTQL
+754 EQSSQL
-760 DDRRASNEMAR
+760 EDRRASNEMAR

-797 ELGELAGVIA
+797 ELGELAGVMA

-852 KSLILLVA
+852 KSLILLVG

-918 TLVTSKKPR
+918 TLVTSTKPR

-937 IQRRP
+937 ITRRP
-942 EKSLYD
+942 EKSIYD

>member
-15 CRRVSMPLDGSII
+15 CQRVSMPLDGAII

-116 RYIMADGV
+116 RYMMADGV

-130 SERAEKDWLGIEAWK
+130 ADKAEKEWLGIEAWK

-196 DQARSHQQQLMKEVE
+196 DQARSHQQQLLKEVE
-211 QATHE
+211 SAAHE
-216 LSHAQAQLSDL
+216 LSHTQAQLSDL

-246 LATEVVPVLQWSE
+246 LATEVVPVLQWAES
-259 GRQRLAQQLREL
+259 RQRTAQQLREL
-271 HRQRLFASGDRRQM
+271 HRQRLFAAGDNRQM

-295 FEKVEAAKR
+295 FEKHEAAKR
-304 RLQELESERKQAR
+304 KLVELEAERKQAR
-317 SAFDAA
+317 AAFDAA
-323 REAERPMELL
+323 REAERPAELL
-333 AKREEELKTLAAVET
+333 AKREEELKALAAVET
-348 DGAELS
+348 DGAELT

-405 ALDEAGIAHH
+405 ALDEAGIGHH

-424 DETWRAAAEGF
+424 DEAWRAAAEGF

-469 DAESAPAL
+469 DAEGAPAL
-477 PPKESLLAALN
+477 PPKDSLLAALN

-501 ASIRCVKDTEAGAQY
+501 ASIRCVKDTEAGA
-516 SKSSG
+516 KAG
-521 GEWITQD
+521 GEWITPD

-596 KAAQELA
+596 KAAKELA

-623 VEAAGRMAALDAE
+623 VEASTRMGSLDAE
-636 HDRALTQATRSER
+636 HDRSLTQATRTER

-655 GGLKASEDNVLRG
+655 GGLKASEENVLRG
-668 QREQEQRLQELRA
+668 QREHESRRQDLALA
-681 SARASRE
+681 SRASRE
-688 AGARFPSSW
+688 ARAKFPASW
-697 IQPARIAQLRDE
+697 TQPARIAQLRDE
-709 FENAKQAEIAMRHV
+709 FENAKQAEIAARHV
-723 QQELDTGLNKGTWET
+723 QQELDTGVWET
-738 DVAVQ
+738 DAAVQ
-743 ERHARMSVSVL
+743 ERHARMNVSVL

-797 ELGELAGVIA
+797 ELGELAGVMA

-852 KSLILLVA
+852 KSLILLVG

-937 IQRRP
+937 ITRRP
-942 EKSLYD
+942 EVSVYG

>member
-15 CRRVSMPLDGSII
+15 CRRVSMPLDGNII

-61 YARHANAETAWLR
+61 YARHANAEHAWLR

-103 ACRIERQGGDWVR
+103 ACRISRQGGDWVR
-116 RYIMADGV
+116 RYILVDGV
-124 HEIEAL
+124 HEIEELDTKAD
-130 SERAEKDWLGIEAWK
+130 KDWLGIEAWK
-145 RRLEAAGLTRA
+145 KRLEAAGLTRA

-196 DQARSHQQQLMKEVE
+196 ELARNHQQQLVKEVE
-211 QATHE
+211 QAQHE

-227 ANRVN
+227 SNRVN

-259 GRQRLAQQLREL
+259 QRQRTAQQLREL
-271 HRQRLFASGDRRQM
+271 HRQRLFARSDERGISD
-285 SAKRAELHAL
+285 KRAQLLAL
-295 FEKVEAAKR
+295 FKAQEAAKDK
-304 RLQELESERKQAR
+304 LADLEQQRKEARQA
-317 SAFDAA
+317 FEAA
-323 REAERPMELL
+323 RDGERPMEQL
-333 AKREEELKTLAAVET
+333 AKREDDLKALAAVET
-348 DGAELS
+348 DGAALTAKLEELGT
-354 QRLESLSSQQHAL
+354 RQHQL
-367 REAFTRQN
+367 RESFTRQN
-375 DQSRK
+375 DQQRK
-380 AQAAMDALS
+380 AQQAMDELT
-389 GQRLPPP
+389 GHRVPPP
-396 PPEVTRFRK
+396 PAEVTRFRK

-415 VLADCIDIA
+415 VLADAIDIA
-424 DETWRAAAEGF
+424 DDAWRAAAEGF
-435 LRPSRWVVVLERSSD
+435 LRPSRWVVVLARASD
-450 EGRAFGLAAKER
+450 ESQAYRIASRER
-462 YRHYVVG
+462 YRHYVVADG
-469 DAESAPAL
+469 EHAPAVS
-477 PPKESLLAALN
+477 PKDSLLSVLKF
-488 INAKLPGW
+488 NAKAPGW

-501 ASIRCVKDTEAGAQY
+501 ASIRCVADTEKGAQT
-516 SKSSG
+516 G
-521 GEWITQD
+521 GEWITTE

-536 GRSLWVEARDYQF
+536 GRSLWVEPREYQF
-549 GASALDSR
+549 GDSALDAR
-557 RASLERE
+557 RASL
-564 LSRYD
+564 D
-569 VELTRIAKEQAE
+569 KELTRYDLELSKLAKEQLE
-581 VERQLKDAQK
+581 IERQLKDAQR

-596 KAAQELA
+596 KAAQELV
-603 ERAAEFAEG
+603 ERAEEFAEA
-612 RARLAGLRQAR
+612 RARLPGLRQSR
-623 VEAAGRMAALDAE
+623 IEAATRMAALDQE
-636 HDRALTQATRSER
+636 HDRTVAAATRTER
-649 DYEAAQ
+649 DYESAQ
-655 GGLKASEDNVLRG
+655 ASLKASEDNVLRAERDWAG
-668 QREQEQRLQELRA
+668 KRDDLIA
-681 SARASRE
+681 TARASRE
-688 AGARFPSSW
+688 ARAKFPAAW
-697 IQPARIAQLRDE
+697 VHPMRLQALRDE
-709 FENAKQAEIAMRHV
+709 FENAKQAEIASRHV
-723 QQELDTGLNKGTWET
+723 QQELDTGVWET
-738 DVAVQ
+738 DAGVQ
-743 ERHARMSVSVL
+743 ERHARMQVAVL
-754 EQSTQL
+754 EQTTQL

-797 ELGELAGVIA
+797 ELGELAGVHA

-818 MVLAQAGLHVRFNF
+818 TVLAQAGLHVKFNF

-852 KSLILLVA
+852 KSLILLVG
-860 LMKDDETPGGFVF
+860 LMKDDDAPGGFVF

-893 RSTRAQYLLTTPI
+893 KSTRAQYLLTTPI

-937 IQRRP
+937 LARRP
-942 EKSLYD
+942 EKSVYG

>member
-15 CRRVSMPLDGSII
+15 CQRVSMPLDGNII

-56 RTYKT
+56 RTFRT

-79 RPRGR
+79 KPRSR

-96 YADQVTL
+96 YSDQVTL
-103 ACRIERQGGDWVR
+103 ACRIERHGGDWQR
-116 RYIMADGV
+116 RYLMVDGV

-130 SERAEKDWLGIEAWK
+130 AEKAEKDWLGIEAWK

-211 QATHE
+211 QAVHE
-216 LSHAQAQLSDL
+216 LSHTQAQLSDL
-227 ANRVN
+227 ANRVT

-246 LATEVVPVLQWSE
+246 LSTEVLPVLQWAES
-259 GRQRLAQQLREL
+259 RQRTAQSLREL
-271 HRQRLFASGDRRQM
+271 HRQRLFAANDSRQM
-285 SAKRAELHAL
+285 AAKRAELHAL
-295 FEKVEAAKR
+295 FQAHEAAKQK
-304 RLQELESERKQAR
+304 LLDLDAERKQAR
-317 SAFDAA
+317 AAFDAA
-323 REAERPMELL
+323 REAERPVELL
-333 AKREEELKTLAAVET
+333 AKREEELKALAAVEA
-348 DGAELS
+348 DGLELT
-354 QRLESLSSQQHAL
+354 QRLEELSSRQHAL
-367 REAFTRQN
+367 RESFTRQN

-380 AQAAMDALS
+380 AQAAMEALS

-396 PPEVTRFRK
+396 PPEVTRFRR

-424 DETWRAAAEGF
+424 DEAWRAAAEGF
-435 LRPSRWVVVLERSSD
+435 LRPSRWVVVLAHSSD
-450 EGRAFGLAAKER
+450 EGRAFGLASKER
-462 YRHYVVG
+462 YRHYVVA
-469 DAESAPAL
+469 DAENVPAVV
-477 PPKESLLAALN
+477 PQGSLLAALKVH
-488 INAKLPGW
+488 AKLPGW
-496 LLRQL
+496 LIRQL
-501 ASIRCVKDTEAGAQY
+501 GSIRCVKDTEAGARA
-516 SKSSG
+516 G
-521 GEWITQD
+521 GEWITPD

-549 GASALDSR
+549 GVAALDSR
-557 RASLERE
+557 RVALERE
-564 LSRYD
+564 LARYD
-569 VELTRIAKEQAE
+569 SELSRIAKEQAE
-581 VERQLKDAQK
+581 VERQLKDAQR

-596 KAAQELA
+596 KAARELA
-603 ERAAEFAEG
+603 ERSAEFAEG

-623 VEAAGRMAALDAE
+623 VEAASRMAALEAE
-636 HDRALTQATRSER
+636 HDRSLTQATRSER
-649 DYEAAQ
+649 DYESAQ
-655 GGLKASEDNVLRG
+655 GSLKSSEEGVLRVL
-668 QREQEQRLQELRA
+668 REHETRRQDLVLA
-681 SARASRE
+681 AKASRE
-688 AGARFPSSW
+688 AKAGFPASW
-697 IQPARIAQLRDE
+697 VQPAKIQALRDE

-723 QQELDTGLNKGTWET
+723 QQELDTGVWET
-738 DVAVQ
+738 DPAVQ
-743 ERHARMSVSVL
+743 DRHARMNASVH

-760 DDRRASNEMAR
+760 EDRRASNEMAR

-782 DVLRATVRRYKKNVQ
+782 DVLRATMRRYKKNVQ

-807 QAELPHLDNDD
+807 QADLPHLDNDD
-818 MVLAQAGLHVRFNF
+818 TVLAQAGLHVKFNF

-852 KSLILLVA
+852 KSLILLVG
-860 LMKDDETPGGFVF
+860 LMKDDESAGGFVF

-918 TLVTSKKPR
+918 TLITSKKPR

-937 IQRRP
+937 LARRP
-942 EKSLYD
+942 EKPLYD

>member
-15 CRRVSMPLDGSII
+15 CQRVTMPLDGAII

-96 YADQVTL
+96 YGDQVTL
-103 ACRIERQGGDWVR
+103 ACRIERHGGDWQR
-116 RYIMADGV
+116 RYAMVDGAMSIEQLMARGD
-124 HEIEAL
+124 
-130 SERAEKDWLGIEAWK
+130 KDWMGIEAWR

-196 DQARSHQQQLMKEVE
+196 DQARSHQQQLLKEVE

-216 LSHAQAQLSDL
+216 LSHTQAQLSDL

-246 LATEVVPVLQWSE
+246 LATEVLPVLQWAE
-259 GRQRLAQQLREL
+259 QRQRTAQQLREL
-271 HRQRLFASGDRRQM
+271 HRQRLFASGDKRQM
-285 SAKRAELHAL
+285 AARRAELHAL
-295 FEKVEAAKR
+295 FQAHEAAKQK
-304 RLQELESERKQAR
+304 LVDLEAQRKQAR
-317 SAFDAA
+317 AAFDAN

-333 AKREEELKTLAAVET
+333 AKREEELKALAAVES
-348 DGAELS
+348 DGAELT
-354 QRLESLSSQQHAL
+354 QRLAELASRQHAL
-367 REAFTRQN
+367 RESYTRTN
-375 DQSRK
+375 DQARK

-396 PPEVTRFRK
+396 PAEVTRFRR
-405 ALDEAGIAHH
+405 ALDDAGIAHH

-424 DETWRAAAEGF
+424 DEAWRAAAEGL
-435 LRPSRWVVVLERSSD
+435 LRPSRWVVVLAHSSD

-462 YRHYVVG
+462 YRHYVVA
-469 DAESAPAL
+469 DAEHAPASAP
-477 PPKESLLAALN
+477 KDSLLAALK
-488 INAKLPGW
+488 INAKIPGW

-501 ASIRCVKDTEAGAQY
+501 GSIRCVSDTAAGSQA
-516 SKSSG
+516 G
-521 GEWITQD
+521 GEWITPD

-536 GRSLWVEARDYQF
+536 GRSLWVEPRDHQF

-557 RASLERE
+557 RASLEKE

-569 VELTRIAKEQAE
+569 VELGRIAKEQAE
-581 VERQLKDAQK
+581 AERQLKDAQR

-596 KAAQELA
+596 KAAQELS

-612 RARLAGLRQAR
+612 RARLPALKQAR
-623 VEAAGRMAALDAE
+623 TEAATRMSALEAE
-636 HDRALTQATRSER
+636 HDRALTHSTRTER

-655 GGLKASEDNVLRG
+655 GGLKNSEDNVQRVLREHEG
-668 QREQEQRLQELRA
+668 RRQDLALA
-681 SARASRE
+681 ARASHE
-688 AGARFPSSW
+688 ARAKFPAGW
-697 IQPARIAQLRDE
+697 VQPARIQAMRDE
-709 FENAKQAEIAMRHV
+709 FENAKQAEIALRHV
-723 QQELDTGLNKGTWET
+723 QAELETGHWET
-738 DVAVQ
+738 DAAVQ
-743 ERHARMSVSVL
+743 DRHARMHVAVL

-782 DVLRATVRRYKKNVQ
+782 DVLRATVRRYKKNVA
-797 ELGELAGVIA
+797 ELGELAGVLA
-807 QAELPHLDNDD
+807 QADLPHLDNDD
-818 MVLAQAGLHVRFNF
+818 LVLAQAGLLVRFNF

-852 KSLILLVA
+852 KSLILLVG
-860 LMKDDETPGGFVF
+860 LMKDDDSPGGFVF

-918 TLVTSKKPR
+918 TLVTSKKAR
-927 GERWAPPIAV
+927 GARWAPPIAV
-937 IQRRP
+937 LARRP
-942 EKSLYD
+942 EVSVYG

>member
-15 CRRVSMPLDGSII
+15 CRRVSMPLDGNII

-61 YARHANAETAWLR
+61 YARHANAEHAWLR

-103 ACRIERQGGDWVR
+103 ACRISRQGGDWVR
-116 RYIMADGV
+116 RYILVDGV
-124 HEIEAL
+124 HEIEELDTKAD
-130 SERAEKDWLGIEAWK
+130 KDWLGIEAWK
-145 RRLEAAGLTRA
+145 KRLEAAGLTRA

-166 QTDRLCELSPKELLR
+166 QTDRLCELSSKELLR

-196 DQARSHQQQLMKEVE
+196 ELARNHQQQLVKEVE
-211 QATHE
+211 QAQHE

-227 ANRVN
+227 SNRVN

-259 GRQRLAQQLREL
+259 QRQRTAQQLREL
-271 HRQRLFASGDRRQM
+271 HRQRLFARSDERGISD
-285 SAKRAELHAL
+285 KRAQLLAL
-295 FEKVEAAKR
+295 FKAQEAAKDK
-304 RLQELESERKQAR
+304 LADLEQQRKEARQA
-317 SAFDAA
+317 FEAA
-323 REAERPMELL
+323 RDGERPMEQL
-333 AKREEELKTLAAVET
+333 AKREDDLKALAAVET
-348 DGAELS
+348 DGAALTAKLEELGT
-354 QRLESLSSQQHAL
+354 RQHQL
-367 REAFTRQN
+367 RESFTRQN
-375 DQSRK
+375 DQQRK
-380 AQAAMDALS
+380 AQQAMDELT
-389 GQRLPPP
+389 GHRVPPP
-396 PPEVTRFRK
+396 PAEVTRFRK

-415 VLADCIDIA
+415 VLADAIDIA
-424 DETWRAAAEGF
+424 DDAWRAAAEGF
-435 LRPSRWVVVLERSSD
+435 LRPSRWVVVLARSSD
-450 EGRAFGLAAKER
+450 EGQAYRIASRER
-462 YRHYVVG
+462 YRHYVVADG
-469 DAESAPAL
+469 EHAPAVS
-477 PPKESLLAALN
+477 PKDSLLSVLKF
-488 INAKLPGW
+488 NAKAPGW

-501 ASIRCVKDTEAGAQY
+501 ASIRCVADTEKGAQA
-516 SKSSG
+516 G
-521 GEWITQD
+521 GEWITTE

-536 GRSLWVEARDYQF
+536 GRSLWVEPREYQF
-549 GASALDSR
+549 GDSALDAR
-557 RASLERE
+557 RASL
-564 LSRYD
+564 D
-569 VELTRIAKEQAE
+569 KELTRYDLELSKLAKEQLE
-581 VERQLKDAQK
+581 IERQLKDAQR

-596 KAAQELA
+596 KAAQELV
-603 ERAAEFAEG
+603 ERAEEFAEA
-612 RARLAGLRQAR
+612 RARLPGLRQSR
-623 VEAAGRMAALDAE
+623 IEAATRMAALDQE
-636 HDRALTQATRSER
+636 HDRTVAAATRTER
-649 DYEAAQ
+649 DYESAQ
-655 GGLKASEDNVLRG
+655 ASLKASEDNVLRAERDWAG
-668 QREQEQRLQELRA
+668 KRDDLIA
-681 SARASRE
+681 TARASRE
-688 AGARFPSSW
+688 ARAKFPAAW
-697 IQPARIAQLRDE
+697 VHPMRLQALRDE
-709 FENAKQAEIAMRHV
+709 FENAKQAEIASRHV
-723 QQELDTGLNKGTWET
+723 QQELDTGVWET
-738 DVAVQ
+738 DAGVQ
-743 ERHARMSVSVL
+743 ERHARMQVAVL
-754 EQSTQL
+754 EQTTQL

-797 ELGELAGVIA
+797 ELGELAGVHA

-818 MVLAQAGLHVRFNF
+818 TVLAQAGLHVKFNF

-852 KSLILLVA
+852 KSLILLVG
-860 LMKDDETPGGFVF
+860 LMKDDDAPGGFVF

-893 RSTRAQYLLTTPI
+893 KSTRAQYLLTTPI

-927 GERWAPPIAV
+927 GELWAPPIAV
-937 IQRRP
+937 LARRP
-942 EKSLYD
+942 EKSVYG

>member
-15 CRRVSMPLDGSII
+15 CRRVSMPLDGNII

-61 YARHANAETAWLR
+61 YARHANAEHAWLR

-103 ACRIERQGGDWVR
+103 ACRISRQGGDWVR
-116 RYIMADGV
+116 RYILVDGV
-124 HEIEAL
+124 HEIEELDTKAD
-130 SERAEKDWLGIEAWK
+130 KDWLGIEAWK
-145 RRLEAAGLTRA
+145 KRLEAAGLTRA

-166 QTDRLCELSPKELLR
+166 QTDRLCELSSKELLR

-196 DQARSHQQQLMKEVE
+196 ELARNHQQQLVKEVE
-211 QATHE
+211 QAQHE

-227 ANRVN
+227 SNRVN

-259 GRQRLAQQLREL
+259 QRQRTAQQLREL
-271 HRQRLFASGDRRQM
+271 HRQRLFARSDERGISD
-285 SAKRAELHAL
+285 KRAQLLAL
-295 FEKVEAAKR
+295 FKAQEAAKDK
-304 RLQELESERKQAR
+304 LADLEQQRKEARQA
-317 SAFDAA
+317 FEAA
-323 REAERPMELL
+323 RDGERPMEQL
-333 AKREEELKTLAAVET
+333 AKREDDLKALAAVET
-348 DGAELS
+348 DGAALTAKLEELGT
-354 QRLESLSSQQHAL
+354 RQHQL
-367 REAFTRQN
+367 RESFTRQN
-375 DQSRK
+375 DQQRK
-380 AQAAMDALS
+380 AQQAMDELT
-389 GQRLPPP
+389 GHRVPPP
-396 PPEVTRFRK
+396 PAEVTRFRK

-415 VLADCIDIA
+415 VLADAIDIA
-424 DETWRAAAEGF
+424 DDAWRAAAEGF
-435 LRPSRWVVVLERSSD
+435 LRPSRWVVVLARASD
-450 EGRAFGLAAKER
+450 ESQAYRIASRER
-462 YRHYVVG
+462 YRHYVVADG
-469 DAESAPAL
+469 EHAPAVS
-477 PPKESLLAALN
+477 PKDSLLSVLKF
-488 INAKLPGW
+488 NAKAPGW

-501 ASIRCVKDTEAGAQY
+501 ASIRCVADTEKGAQA
-516 SKSSG
+516 G
-521 GEWITQD
+521 GEWITTE

-536 GRSLWVEARDYQF
+536 GRSLWVEPREYQF
-549 GASALDSR
+549 GDSALDAR
-557 RASLERE
+557 RASL
-564 LSRYD
+564 D
-569 VELTRIAKEQAE
+569 KELTRYDLELSKLAKEQLE
-581 VERQLKDAQK
+581 IERQLKDAQR

-596 KAAQELA
+596 KAAQELV
-603 ERAAEFAEG
+603 ERAEEFAEA
-612 RARLAGLRQAR
+612 RARLPGLRQSR
-623 VEAAGRMAALDAE
+623 IEAATRMAALDQE
-636 HDRALTQATRSER
+636 HDRTVAAATRTER
-649 DYEAAQ
+649 DYESAQ
-655 GGLKASEDNVLRG
+655 ASLKASEDNVLRAERDWAG
-668 QREQEQRLQELRA
+668 KRDDLIA
-681 SARASRE
+681 TARASRE
-688 AGARFPSSW
+688 ARTKFPAAW
-697 IQPARIAQLRDE
+697 VHPMRLQALRDE
-709 FENAKQAEIAMRHV
+709 FENAKQAEIASRHV
-723 QQELDTGLNKGTWET
+723 QQELDTGVWET
-738 DVAVQ
+738 DAGVQ
-743 ERHARMSVSVL
+743 ERHARMQVAVL
-754 EQSTQL
+754 EQTTQL

-797 ELGELAGVIA
+797 ELGELAGVHA

-818 MVLAQAGLHVRFNF
+818 TVLAQAGLHVKFNF

-852 KSLILLVA
+852 KSLILLVG
-860 LMKDDETPGGFVF
+860 LMKDDDAPGGFVF

-893 RSTRAQYLLTTPI
+893 KSTRAQYLLTTPI

-937 IQRRP
+937 LARRP
-942 EKSLYD
+942 EKSVYG

>member
-15 CRRVSMPLDGSII
+15 CQRVTMPLDGAII

-84 QNSSRPFASSLL
+84 QNSSRPFASSLI
-96 YADQVTL
+96 YSDQVTL
-103 ACRIERQGGDWVR
+103 ACRIERHGGDWQR
-116 RYIMADGV
+116 RYMMSEGV
-124 HEIEAL
+124 QTVEQL
-130 SERAEKDWLGIEAWK
+130 SEHGEKDWMGIEAWR

-196 DQARSHQQQLMKEVE
+196 DQARSHQQHLLKEVE
-211 QATHE
+211 QAGHE
-216 LSHAQAQLSDL
+216 LSHTQAQLSDL
-227 ANRVN
+227 ANRVT

-239 RLKERER
+239 RLRERER
-246 LATEVVPVLQWSE
+246 IASEVLPVLQWSE
-259 GRQRLAQQLREL
+259 ARARTAQGLRDL
-271 HRQRLFASGDRRQM
+271 HRHRLFAGADARAQT
-285 SAKRAELHAL
+285 AKRAELHAL
-295 FEKVEAAKR
+295 FESSQKAKQ
-304 RLQELESERKQAR
+304 RLTELEQERRHNR
-317 SAFDAA
+317 SSFDAA

-333 AKREEELKTLAAVET
+333 AKREEELKVLAAVET
-348 DGAELS
+348 DAQELA
-354 QRLESLSSQQHAL
+354 QRVEDLSGRQHSL
-367 REAFTRQN
+367 RESFTRAN
-375 DQSRK
+375 DQSKK
-380 AQAAMDALS
+380 AQAALEGLS

-396 PPEVTRFRK
+396 PVEVTRFRR
-405 ALDEAGIAHH
+405 ALDDAGIHHH

-424 DETWRAAAEGF
+424 DEAWRAAAEGL
-435 LRPSRWVVVLERSSD
+435 LRPSRWVVVLARPGD
-450 EGRAFGLAAKER
+450 EAHAFALASRER
-462 YRHYVVG
+462 YRHYVVAEG
-469 DAESAPAL
+469 ESAPATA
-477 PPKESLLAALN
+477 PPDSVLAALK

-501 ASIRCVKDTEAGAQY
+501 GGIRRVKDTEAGA
-516 SKSSG
+516 KTG
-521 GEWITQD
+521 GEWITPD
-528 AYYRDGRG
+528 AYYRDARG
-536 GRSLWVEARDYQF
+536 GRSLWVEPRDFQF
-549 GASALDSR
+549 GVSALESR
-557 RASLERE
+557 RKALESELARYDAE
-564 LSRYD
+564 LSR
-569 VELTRIAKEQAE
+569 LAKEQAE
-581 VERQLKDAQK
+581 VERQFKDAQR

-596 KAAQELA
+596 KAAKELGD
-603 ERAAEFAEG
+603 RADEFAA
-612 RARLAGLRQAR
+612 ARSRLPALRQAR
-623 VEAAGRMAALDAE
+623 AEASSRMTALEAE
-636 HDRALTQATRSER
+636 HDRALTAQSRSER

-655 GGLKASEDNVLRG
+655 LSLKASEENVGRAE
-668 QREQEQRLQELRA
+668 REHNTRLQDLKA
-681 SARASRE
+681 QAKASRE
-688 AGARFPSSW
+688 ARARFPAAW
-697 IQPARIAQLRDE
+697 IQAATLQALRDE
-709 FENAKQAEIAMRHV
+709 FENAKQAEIAGRHV
-723 QQELDTGLNKGTWET
+723 QAELERGVWET
-738 DVAVQ
+738 DPQVQ
-743 ERHARMSVSVL
+743 ERHHRMSVAVL
-754 EQSTQL
+754 EQTTQL

-807 QAELPHLDNDD
+807 VAELPHLDNDD
-818 MVLAQAGLHVRFNF
+818 MVLAQAGLQVKFNF

-852 KSLILLVA
+852 KSLILLVG
-860 LMKDDETPGGFVF
+860 LMKDDDSPGGFVF

-918 TLVTSKKPR
+918 TLVTSKKGR

-937 IQRRP
+937 LARRP
-942 EKSLYD
+942 EKSIYD